1 MADYSRYS
9 LRVAYHE
16 TDAMGVVHHSN
27 HVKYFEEARVDFLRT
42 KNLMSD
48 HHPDGPLVF
57 AVVELWTKYFKTA
70 RFDDE
75 LEVWLQARLRGLRI
89 EFQYAIFS
97 KKLKTFIAQGTTQ
110 LIALGADLKPK
121 RPSKVFQAAFDN
133 ESWDEVWPPELSNA

>member
-1 MADYSRYS
+1 MAESARYP

-27 HVKYFEEARVDFLRT
+27 HIKYFEEARVDFLRN
-42 KNLMSD
+42 KNLMSQ

-70 RFDDE
+70 RFDEE
-75 LEVWLQARLRGLRI
+75 LEVWTQARLNGLRI
-89 EFQYAIFS
+89 EFQYALFS
-97 KKLKTFIAQGTTQ
+97 RRTKTFIAQGTTQ

-121 RPSKVFQAAFDN
+121 RLPTEFTDAFAS
-133 ESWDEVWPPELSNA
+133 EGWDEVWPPKI